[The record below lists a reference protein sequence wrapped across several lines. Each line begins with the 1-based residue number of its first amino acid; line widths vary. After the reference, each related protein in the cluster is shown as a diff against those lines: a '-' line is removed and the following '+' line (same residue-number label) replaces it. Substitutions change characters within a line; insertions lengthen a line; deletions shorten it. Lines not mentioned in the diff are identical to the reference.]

1 MHRTKDITRKVKR
14 GRRVYGAIYTLASGE
29 QVYMAWRKTS
39 EIFRGGE
46 KLLSDAISSHKASWA
61 IDDETLR
68 DRKREGIRFIGI
80 WVVDTD
86 DKYIAPIEAFF
97 DKTLAKVMNYE
108 TRGGALQRY
117 LPLEHFRLS
126 AGVTKIK

>member
-14 GRRVYGAIYTLASGE
+14 GRRVYGAVYTLASGE

-46 KLLSDAISSHKASWA
+46 KLLSDAISNMKASWA

-86 DKYIAPIEAFF
+86 DKYIAPLDYFF
-97 DKTLAKVMNYE
+97 DKTRAKVMNYE

-117 LPLEHFRLS
+117 LPLDQFRHTP
-126 AGVTKIK
+126 GVTKIK